1 MFSHA
6 ILRKPGPNFAQGL
19 TTSNL
24 GSPDFARMVEQH
36 RAYAEALAGL
46 GLQIEML
53 EPLPDFP
60 DAYFV
65 EDAAVVTPELAVI
78 TRPGAPARRGEEFF
92 MIPVLAR
99 HRAIACITD
108 PGTLD
113 GGDVLIVDRT
123 VLIGLSNRTNLEGAL
138 QLGHLLSVHGYQ
150 IRNIPV
156 AEGLHFKS
164 SVTFVGGNT
173 LLVSG
178 AFAGRDELAG
188 FDQIVVEGDEDYA
201 SNTLLVN
208 GTILTPA
215 GFPKT
220 LGKLQ
225 GLNAPVMVLDT
236 SEARKMDGGLT
247 CMSLRF

>member
-1 MFSHA
+1 MFTHA
-6 ILRKPGPNFAQGL
+6 ILRQPGSNFAQGL
-19 TTSNL
+19 TTSHL
-24 GSPDFARMVEQH
+24 GTPDFGGLLEQH
-36 RAYAEALAGL
+36 RAYAAALAAL
-46 GLQIEML
+46 GLQLEIL

-65 EDAAVVTPELAVI
+65 EDVAVVTPELAVI
-78 TRPGAPARRGEEFF
+78 TRPGAQARRGEEFF

-99 HRAIACITD
+99 HRPLANITE

-123 VLIGLSNRTNLEGAL
+123 ILIGLSNRTNLEGAH
-138 QLGHLLSVHGYQ
+138 QLDSFLSVHGYQ
-150 IRNIPV
+150 TRTITV

-164 SVTFVGGNT
+164 SVTWVGGNT
-173 LLVSG
+173 LLVSE
-178 AFAGRDELAG
+178 AFAGRPELAG
-188 FDQIVVEGDEDYA
+188 FEQIVVDGDEDYS

-220 LGKLQ
+220 LRKLK
-225 GLNAPVMVLDT
+225 GLSMPVMVLDT

>member
-1 MFSHA
+1 MFTHA
-6 ILRKPGPNFAQGL
+6 ILRKPGPNFAHGL
-19 TTSNL
+19 TTSHL
-24 GSPDFARMVEQH
+24 GSPDLARMLEQH
-36 RAYAEALAGL
+36 HAYAEALAGL

-65 EDAAVVTPELAVI
+65 EDVAVVTPELAVI
-78 TRPGAPARRGEEFF
+78 TRPGAQARRGEEIP
-92 MIPVLAR
+92 MIPALAR
-99 HRAIACITD
+99 HRSIARITD

-113 GGDVLIVDRT
+113 GGDVLIMDRT
-123 VLIGLSNRTNLEGAL
+123 VLIGLSDRTNLEGAL
-138 QLGHLLSVHGYQ
+138 QLGRHLSIHGYQ
-150 IRNIPV
+150 TRNIPV

-164 SVTFVGGNT
+164 SVTCVGGNT
-173 LLVSG
+173 LLVSE

-188 FDQIVVEGDEDYA
+188 FSQIVVDGDEDYA
-201 SNTLLVN
+201 SNSLLVN

-215 GFPKT
+215 GFPRT
-220 LGKLQ
+220 LQKLQ
-225 GLNAPVMVLDT
+225 KLNAPVIVLDT

>member
-1 MFSHA
+1 MFTHA
-6 ILRKPGPNFAQGL
+6 ILRQPGPDFAQGL
-19 TTSNL
+19 TTSLL
-24 GSPDFARMVEQH
+24 GTPDYGRMLEQH
-36 RAYAEALAGL
+36 HAYAQALTSL

-65 EDAAVVTPELAVI
+65 EDVAVVTKELSVI
-78 TRPGAPARRGEEFF
+78 TRPGAEARRGEEFS

-99 HRAIACITD
+99 HRPLAHITD

-123 VLIGLSNRTNLEGAL
+123 VLIGLSNRTNAAGAS
-138 QLGHLLSVHGYQ
+138 QLGSILSVHGYQ
-150 IRNIPV
+150 TRTVPV

-164 SVTFVGGNT
+164 SVTWVGGNT
-173 LLVSG
+173 LLMSE
-178 AFAGRDELAG
+178 AFAERAELAD
-188 FDQIVVEGDEDYA
+188 FNRIVVDSDEDYA

-220 LGKLQ
+220 LRKLR
-225 GLNAPVMVLDT
+225 GLDVPVVVLDT